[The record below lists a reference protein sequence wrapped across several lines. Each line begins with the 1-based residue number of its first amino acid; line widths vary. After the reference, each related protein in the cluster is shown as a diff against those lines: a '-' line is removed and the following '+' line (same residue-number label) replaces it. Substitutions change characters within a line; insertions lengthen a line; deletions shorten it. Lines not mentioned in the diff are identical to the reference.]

1 MRILNLTL
9 MSLMICLFGCSTIT
23 PSKSAQCLF
32 LSSPQK
38 RDSGL
43 TTFHFPGGV
52 YRPDFES
59 ETGIYYV
66 APTKIISE
74 AVGVNLPM
82 RGGIYIPHANS
93 VDQTQAGWV
102 DHQEGGGGLVGFA
115 ATSNTR
121 LWPFT
126 PPVNFEYVKE
136 KPGTLPEGYMPAE
149 APASVA
155 PK

>member
-74 AVGVNLPM
+74 AVGVNLPL
-82 RGGIYIPHANS
+82 RGGIYIPHSNS

-102 DHQEGGGGLVGFA
+102 DHLEGGGGLVGVVSYCSSLFCVVFLL
-115 ATSNTR
+115 R
-121 LWPFT
+121 
-126 PPVNFEYVKE
+126 
-136 KPGTLPEGYMPAE
+136 GYCCGVDRGLTMD
-149 APASVA
+149 
-155 PK
+155 